1 MADRSGNA
9 SRALVVSLV
18 SDDGPSEVLTRNTVR
33 RIPGNAI
40 ANIAPRAA
48 LCAIIV
54 EMDPVD
60 RRIIAELQRDGRLSN
75 VELADRIGLTPAPC
89 LRRVKRLESDGVI
102 RGYSARINPAAI
114 GRGFEVLVN
123 VDLTRKDRA
132 TFEAF
137 ETTVAALD
145 EVIEVR
151 RMFGL
156 PDYLLRVATDSIE
169 SYETFVSTRLGDV
182 PGVDKLDSHITM
194 KLIKSPDDGSRIG
207 EWES

>member
-1 MADRSGNA
+1 MD
-9 SRALVVSLV
+9 
-18 SDDGPSEVLTRNTVR
+18 
-33 RIPGNAI
+33 AI
-40 ANIAPRAA
+40 
-48 LCAIIV
+48 
-54 EMDPVD
+54 D

-75 VELADRIGLTPAPC
+75 VELADRIGLSPAPC
-89 LRRVKRLESDGVI
+89 LRRVRRLESGGVI
-102 RGYSARINPAAI
+102 RGYAARIDPSAI

-137 ETTVAALD
+137 ENAVAALE
-145 EVIEVR
+145 EVVEIR

-169 SYETFVSTRLGDV
+169 SYEAFVSTRLGDV

-194 KLIKSPDDGSRIG
+194 KLIKSPDHQVAPAV
-207 EWES
+207 

>member
-1 MADRSGNA
+1 
-9 SRALVVSLV
+9 
-18 SDDGPSEVLTRNTVR
+18 
-33 RIPGNAI
+33 
-40 ANIAPRAA
+40 
-48 LCAIIV
+48 
-54 EMDPVD
+54 MDAVD
-60 RRIIAELQRDGRLSN
+60 RRIIAELQRDGRLTN

-102 RGYSARINPAAI
+102 LGYTARISPQAI

-137 ETTVAALD
+137 EAAVAAFD

-156 PDYLLRVATDSIE
+156 PD
-169 SYETFVSTRLGDV
+169 
-182 PGVDKLDSHITM
+182 
-194 KLIKSPDDGSRIG
+194 
-207 EWES
+207 

>member
-1 MADRSGNA
+1 MRNDMA
-9 SRALVVSLV
+9 LWM
-18 SDDGPSEVLTRNTVR
+18 
-33 RIPGNAI
+33 RI
-40 ANIAPRAA
+40 
-48 LCAIIV
+48 
-54 EMDPVD
+54 D

-75 VELADRIGLTPAPC
+75 VELADRIGLSPAPC
-89 LRRVKRLESDGVI
+89 LRRVRRLESDGVI
-102 RGYSARINPAAI
+102 RGYAARIDPRAI

-137 ETTVAALD
+137 ENAVAALE
-145 EVIEVR
+145 EVIEIR

-169 SYETFVSTRLGDV
+169 SYEAFVSTRLGDV

-194 KLIKSPDDGSRIG
+194 KLIKSPDHQVAPAV
-207 EWES
+207 

>member
-1 MADRSGNA
+1 MD
-9 SRALVVSLV
+9 
-18 SDDGPSEVLTRNTVR
+18 VL
-33 RIPGNAI
+33 
-40 ANIAPRAA
+40 
-48 LCAIIV
+48 
-54 EMDPVD
+54 DH
-60 RRIIAELQRDGRLSN
+60 RIIAELQNDGRLSN
-75 VELADRIGLTPAPC
+75 AELADRVGLTPAPC
-89 LRRVKRLESDGVI
+89 LRRVKRLERDGVI
-102 RGYSARINPAAI
+102 LGYTARINAHAV

-137 ETTVAALD
+137 EAAVAALD

-169 SYETFVSTRLGDV
+169 SYETFVSTKLGDI

-194 KLIKSPDDGSRIG
+194 KLIKSPDR
-207 EWES
+207 